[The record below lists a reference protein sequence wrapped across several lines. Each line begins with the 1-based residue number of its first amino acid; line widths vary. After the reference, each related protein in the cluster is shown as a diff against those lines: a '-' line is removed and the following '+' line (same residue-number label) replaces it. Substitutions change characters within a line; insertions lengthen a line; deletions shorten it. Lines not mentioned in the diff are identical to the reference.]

1 MPLLDSQARP
11 ESRRYKGQAHGGAQT
26 NARTLRV
33 HGPTQCT
40 APHPSTAAYRFM
52 NKNTSL
58 TNKYALGWF

>member
-33 HGPTQCT
+33 HGPYPVYRA
-40 APHPSTAAYRFM
+40 API
-52 NKNTSL
+52 NGSL
-58 TNKYALGWF
+58 